1 MATAELTISANIE
14 GLRRELEKIG
24 PITADQATAMTN
36 QLNKSI
42 KAAEKA
48 SMAAAKASKVASEG
62 AKASGRAASEALDTA
77 AASATRFG
85 DKAGAVGSNAGKLA
99 GILDLLVPG
108 LGGVARGVAD
118 VADTAEVASV
128 ATKGLGV
135 SMASTLAVLGPV
147 AIAVAALGATY
158 VYLSSVLDEVE
169 VKNKAASDG
178 AIAQA
183 EATKKVRDRK
193 QEVNDLFLISGDAAT
208 AEGIAIRKANE
219 ATDASFRDALELAE
233 KSVKQQQD
241 AKAKAGQALNSLEL
255 QAAQKRVVELQKEIE
270 LTKTKE
276 ELVITGQFAA
286 QKAAKDTVDAQLAA
300 AKAATARAAAEAAI
314 VAEEA
319 ARAEVERGIL
329 DQTQTYRS
337 VVASLGETT
346 RAANDAQ
353 LEGAAA
359 IEASLAR
366 QIEKVNELAAAK
378 VESGVGGTEEILAI
392 EAARLEAV
400 TALEAK
406 AAADIDAIY
415 AASSEK
421 RTKQRGEELAA
432 EAAFH
437 AQRTQATA
445 SATSDLLGTTSD
457 AFAAAAEEQAKTN
470 KDAAMAMFV
479 ASKAA
484 AVAQAVVNTALAIS
498 SANTLPP
505 PANFIAMAAAG
516 VSGAV
521 ALGAIASS
529 PPPSFN
535 DTPGVMSMGQRGNV
549 SLASGDYFAAA
560 RSPTELQRQVGASAS
575 GGGVSILQVRLG
587 HKVLDQSVA
596 RTIQEGGRL
605 SREISGRVKS
615 GTTGHRSR
623 A

>member
-1 MATAELTISANIE
+1 MATTELTITANIE

-24 PITADQATAMTN
+24 PITADQATAMTS

-48 SMAAAKASKVASEG
+48 SLAAAKASKVASEG
-62 AKASGRAASEALDTA
+62 AKASGRAAADALDTA

-99 GILDLLVPG
+99 GILDMLVPG

-135 SMASTLAVLGPV
+135 SMSSTLAVLGPI
-147 AIAVAALGATY
+147 AIAVIAAGAAY
-158 VYLSSVLDEVE
+158 AYFSSQVDE
-169 VKNKAASDG
+169 
-178 AIAQA
+178 A
-183 EATKKVRDRK
+183 EAKQATAAEAATKQADATAQFAARKRDSA
-193 QEVNDLFLISGDAAT
+193 EAFAISGDAAK
-208 AEGIAIRKANE
+208 AEGIAIQKSNE
-219 ATDASFRDALELAE
+219 LTDAAAAAARRLAVVKVENARAALLKPGADSAQGPLLLAQEELKTLDKKIE
-233 KSVKQQQD
+233 TIKTQD
-241 AKAKAGQALNSLEL
+241 
-255 QAAQKRVVELQKEIE
+255 
-270 LTKTKE
+270 
-276 ELVITGQFAA
+276 ELVITGQFATQREIKKTA
-286 QKAAKDTVDAQLAA
+286 DAQLQAAAAA
-300 AKAATARAAAEAAI
+300 AKRAADEAAL
-314 VAEEA
+314 
-319 ARAEVERGIL
+319 AEVERGIL
-329 DQTQTYRS
+329 EQTQNYRS
-337 VVASLGETT
+337 VLTSLQETT
-346 RAANDAQ
+346 RATNDAQ

-392 EAARLEAV
+392 EATRLEAV

-406 AAADIDAIY
+406 AAEDIDAIY

-457 AFAAAAEEQAKTN
+457 AFAAAAEEQSKTN

-505 PANFIAMAAAG
+505 PANFIARAAAG

-521 ALGAIASS
+521 SLAAIASS

-535 DTPGVMSMGQRGNV
+535 DTPGVQMMGQRGNV

-560 RSPTELQRQVGASAS
+560 RSPTELQRQVGASA

-605 SREISGRVKS
+605 SREISSRTKS

>member
-1 MATAELTISANIE
+1 MANAELTITANIE

-48 SMAAAKASKVASEG
+48 SIAATKASKAASEG
-62 AKASGRAASEALDTA
+62 AKASGRAASEALDVA
-77 AASATRFG
+77 SASATRFG

-99 GILDLLVPG
+99 GILDMLVPG

-135 SMASTLAVLGPV
+135 SMSSTLAVLGPV

-158 VYLSSVLDEVE
+158 VYLSSVLDEAE
-169 VKNKAASDG
+169 VKNKAATDG

-193 QEVNDLFLISGDAAT
+193 QEVADLFAISGDAAT

-219 ATDASFRDALELAE
+219 ATEASFADALKIA
-233 KSVKQQQD
+233 KDSVDQQKA
-241 AKAKAGQALNSLEL
+241 AKAAAGQALNSPEL
-255 QAAQKRVVELQKEIE
+255 QAAEKKLVKLEKEIE

-286 QKAAKDTVDAQLAA
+286 QKAAKDSVDAQLAA

-346 RAANDAQ
+346 RATTDSQ
-353 LEGAAA
+353 LAGAAA

-366 QIEKVNELAAAK
+366 QIEKLSILAATK
-378 VESGVGGTEEILAI
+378 IEEGKLNTEQILAV
-392 EAARLEAV
+392 EAEFNTAK
-400 TALEAK
+400 TALEVK
-406 AAADIDAIY
+406 AAAEIDDIY
-415 AASSEK
+415 ASSSEK
-421 RTKQRGEELAA
+421 RTKEREAELAA
-432 EAAFH
+432 EAAF
-437 AQRTQATA
+437 ASQRAQATA
-445 SATSDLLGTTSD
+445 SATSDLLGTTSS
-457 AFAAAAEEQAKTN
+457 AFAAAAEEQGKTN
-470 KDAAMAMFV
+470 EGAAMAMFA

-516 VSGAV
+516 ISGAV

-560 RSPTELQRQVGASAS
+560 RSPTELQRQVGASAG

>member
-1 MATAELTISANIE
+1 MATVDLTVAADLSA
-14 GLRRELEKIG
+14 LRRQLAEIPGLS
-24 PITADQATAMTN
+24 ADAATKMSAE
-36 QLNKSI
+36 LNKSI
-42 KAAEKA
+42 KSAEKA
-48 SMAAAKASKVASEG
+48 SLTAAKASKAAAEG
-62 AKASGRAASEALDTA
+62 AKASGRAAAEALDTA

-99 GILDLLVPG
+99 GILDMLVPG

-135 SMASTLAVLGPV
+135 SMSSTLAVLGPV

-158 VYLSSVLDEVE
+158 VYLSSVLDEAE
-169 VKNKAASDG
+169 VKNKAATDG

-193 QEVNDLFLISGDAAT
+193 QEVSDLFEASGDAAK

-219 ATDASFRDALELAE
+219 ATDASFRDALELA
-233 KSVKQQQD
+233 KDSVKQKED
-241 AKAKAGQALNSLEL
+241 AKAKAGQALNSPEL
-255 QAAQKRVVELQKEIE
+255 QAANEILAKLETEIE
-270 LTKTKE
+270 LTKTKG

-286 QKAAKDTVDAQLAA
+286 QKAAKETVDVELAA
-300 AKAATARAAAEAAI
+300 AKAAGARAAAEAAL

-329 DQTQTYRS
+329 EQTQTYRS
-337 VVASLGETT
+337 VLTSLQETT
-346 RAANDAQ
+346 RATNDAQ

-406 AAADIDAIY
+406 AAEDIDAIY

-457 AFAAAAEEQAKTN
+457 AFAAAAEEQSKTN

-505 PANFIAMAAAG
+505 PANFVAMAAAG

-521 ALGAIASS
+521 SLAAIASS

-560 RSPTELQRQVGASAS
+560 RSPTELQRQVGATA

-605 SREISGRVKS
+605 SREISSRTKT

>member
-1 MATAELTISANIE
+1 MMATAELTISANIE

-48 SMAAAKASKVASEG
+48 SIAAAKASKAASEG
-62 AKASGRAASEALDTA
+62 AKASGRAASEALDVA
-77 AASATRFG
+77 SASATRFG

-99 GILDLLVPG
+99 GILDMLVPG

-135 SMASTLAVLGPV
+135 SMSSTLAVLGP
-147 AIAVAALGATY
+147 IALAVIAAGAAY
-158 VYLSSVLDEVE
+158 AYFSSQVDEAE
-169 VKNKAASDG
+169 RASAAASDAATKQADATEQFAARKRDSADAFSVAG
-178 AIAQA
+178 DASTA
-183 EATKKVRDRK
+183 EA
-193 QEVNDLFLISGDAAT
+193 
-208 AEGIAIRKANE
+208 IAIRKSIETTNA
-219 ATDASFRDALELAE
+219 ASAAVRQLAVE
-233 KSVKQQQD
+233 KVAA
-241 AKAKAGQALNSLEL
+241 AKADMLKVGEGSSRAALNFATEEL
-255 QAAQKRVVELQKEIE
+255 KALDEKIERV
-270 LTKTKE
+270 KTQD

-286 QKAAKDTVDAQLAA
+286 QRAAKQAADAQIGA
-300 AKAATARAAAEAAI
+300 AKAAGERAAAEAAL
-314 VAEEA
+314 
-319 ARAEVERGIL
+319 AEVERGIL
-329 DQTQTYRS
+329 EQTQTYRS
-337 VVASLGETT
+337 VLTSLEETT
-346 RAANDAQ
+346 RATTDSQ
-353 LEGAAA
+353 LVGAAA
-359 IEASLAR
+359 IEAALAR
-366 QIEKVNELAAAK
+366 QIEKVNELAAAQ
-378 VESGVGGTEEILAI
+378 VERGVGGTEEIVAV

-406 AAADIDAIY
+406 AAADIDGIY
-415 AASSEK
+415 EASAEK
-421 RTKQRGEELAA
+421 RIKERAAELAA
-432 EAAFH
+432 EAAF
-437 AQRTQATA
+437 ASQRAQATA
-445 SATSDLLGTTSD
+445 SATSDLLGTTSS
-457 AFAAAAEEQAKTN
+457 AFAAAAEEQGKTN
-470 KDAAMAMFV
+470 QDAAMAMFV

-516 VSGAV
+516 ISGAV

-535 DTPGVMSMGQRGNV
+535 DTPGVQMMGQRGNV

-560 RSPTELQRQVGASAS
+560 RSPTELQRQVGASAG

>member
-1 MATAELTISANIE
+1 MATVDLTVAADLSA
-14 GLRRELEKIG
+14 LRRQLAEIPGLS
-24 PITADQATAMTN
+24 ADAATKMSAE
-36 QLNKSI
+36 LNKSI
-42 KAAEKA
+42 KSAEKA
-48 SMAAAKASKVASEG
+48 SLTAAKASKAAAEG
-62 AKASGRAASEALDTA
+62 AKASGRAAADALNTA

-135 SMASTLAVLGPV
+135 SMSSTLAVLGPV
-147 AIAVAALGATY
+147 AIAVIAAGAAY
-158 VYLSSVLDEVE
+158 AYFSSQVDE
-169 VKNKAASDG
+169 
-178 AIAQA
+178 A
-183 EATKKVRDRK
+183 EAKQATAAEAATKQADATAQFAARKRDSA
-193 QEVNDLFLISGDAAT
+193 DAFTMSGDAAT
-208 AEGIAIRKANE
+208 AEGIAIRKSNE
-219 ATDASFRDALELAE
+219 LTDAASAAVRKLAVE
-233 KSVKQQQD
+233 KVAS
-241 AKAKAGQALNSLEL
+241 AKADMLKVGEGTSRVALNSAIEEL
-255 QAAQKRVVELQKEIE
+255 KALDAKIE
-270 LTKTKE
+270 MVKTQD
-276 ELVITGQFAA
+276 ELVITGQFATQREIKKTA
-286 QKAAKDTVDAQLAA
+286 DAQLQAAAAA
-300 AKAATARAAAEAAI
+300 AKRAADEAAL
-314 VAEEA
+314 
-319 ARAEVERGIL
+319 AEVERGIL
-329 DQTQTYRS
+329 EQTQTYRS
-337 VVASLGETT
+337 VLTSLQETT
-346 RAANDAQ
+346 RATNDAQ

-392 EAARLEAV
+392 EAARLAAV

-406 AAADIDAIY
+406 AAEDIDAIY

-457 AFAAAAEEQAKTN
+457 AFAAAAEEQSKTN

-505 PANFIAMAAAG
+505 PANFVAMAAAG

-521 ALGAIASS
+521 SLAAIASS

-535 DTPGVMSMGQRGNV
+535 DTPGVQMMGQRGNV

-560 RSPTELQRQVGASAS
+560 RSPTELQRQVGATA

-605 SREISGRVKS
+605 SREISSRTKT

>member
-1 MATAELTISANIE
+1 MATVDLTVAADLSA
-14 GLRRELEKIG
+14 LRRQLAEIPGLS
-24 PITADQATAMTN
+24 ADAATKMSAE
-36 QLNKSI
+36 LNKSI
-42 KAAEKA
+42 KSAEKA
-48 SMAAAKASKVASEG
+48 SLTAAKASKAAAEG
-62 AKASGRAASEALDTA
+62 AKASGRAAAEALDTA

-99 GILDLLVPG
+99 GILDMLVPG

-135 SMASTLAVLGPV
+135 SMASTLAVLGPI
-147 AIAVAALGATY
+147 AIAVIAAGAAY
-158 VYLSSVLDEVE
+158 AYFSSQVDE
-169 VKNKAASDG
+169 
-178 AIAQA
+178 A
-183 EATKKVRDRK
+183 EAKQASAAEAATKQADATAQFAARKRDSA
-193 QEVNDLFLISGDAAT
+193 DAFTMSGDAAT
-208 AEGIAIRKANE
+208 AEGIAIRKSNE
-219 ATDASFRDALELAE
+219 LTDAASAAVRKLAVE
-233 KSVKQQQD
+233 KVAS
-241 AKAKAGQALNSLEL
+241 AKADMLKVGEGTSRVALNSAIEEL
-255 QAAQKRVVELQKEIE
+255 KALDAKIE
-270 LTKTKE
+270 MVKTQD
-276 ELVITGQFAA
+276 ELVITGQFATQREIKKTA
-286 QKAAKDTVDAQLAA
+286 DAQLQAAAAA
-300 AKAATARAAAEAAI
+300 AKRAADEAAL
-314 VAEEA
+314 
-319 ARAEVERGIL
+319 AEVERGIL
-329 DQTQTYRS
+329 EQTQTYRS
-337 VVASLGETT
+337 VLTSLQETT
-346 RAANDAQ
+346 RATNDAQ

-366 QIEKVNELAAAK
+366 QIEKVNELAAAQ
-378 VESGVGGTEEILAI
+378 VERGVGGTEEILAI

-400 TALEAK
+400 TALQAK
-406 AAADIDAIY
+406 AAEDIAAIDAGT
-415 AASSEK
+415 AEK
-421 RTKQRGEELAA
+421 RDKLRQEELDKDIAA
-432 EAAFH
+432 AALRK
-437 AQRTQATA
+437 AATE
-445 SATSDLLGTTSD
+445 SATLDLLGATSE
-457 AFAAAAEEQAKTN
+457 AFAMAAEEQSKTN

-521 ALGAIASS
+521 SLAAIASP

-535 DTPGVMSMGQRGNV
+535 DTPGVQMMGQRGNV

-560 RSPTELQRQVGASAS
+560 RSPTELQRQVGATA

-605 SREISGRVKS
+605 SREISSRTKS

>member
-1 MATAELTISANIE
+1 MPLNSQPPAYTSQHWQVTKPAAQ
-14 GLRRELEKIG
+14 GRRG
-24 PITADQATAMTN
+24 M
-36 QLNKSI
+36 
-42 KAAEKA
+42 
-48 SMAAAKASKVASEG
+48 VASQ
-62 AKASGRAASEALDTA
+62 S
-77 AASATRFG
+77 
-85 DKAGAVGSNAGKLA
+85 
-99 GILDLLVPG
+99 
-108 LGGVARGVAD
+108 
-118 VADTAEVASV
+118 
-128 ATKGLGV
+128 
-135 SMASTLAVLGPV
+135 
-147 AIAVAALGATY
+147 
-158 VYLSSVLDEVE
+158 
-169 VKNKAASDG
+169 
-178 AIAQA
+178 
-183 EATKKVRDRK
+183 
-193 QEVNDLFLISGDAAT
+193 
-208 AEGIAIRKANE
+208 
-219 ATDASFRDALELAE
+219 
-233 KSVKQQQD
+233 
-241 AKAKAGQALNSLEL
+241 
-255 QAAQKRVVELQKEIE
+255 
-270 LTKTKE
+270 
-276 ELVITGQFAA
+276 
-286 QKAAKDTVDAQLAA
+286 
-300 AKAATARAAAEAAI
+300 RAAAEAAL

-329 DQTQTYRS
+329 DQTNNYRS
-337 VVASLGETT
+337 VLTSLQETT
-346 RAANDAQ
+346 RATNDAQ

-359 IEASLAR
+359 INAALDK

-406 AAADIDAIY
+406 AAEDIDAIY

-457 AFAAAAEEQAKTN
+457 AVAAAAEEQSKTN

-521 ALGAIASS
+521 SLAAIASS

-535 DTPGVMSMGQRGNV
+535 DTPGVQMMGQRGSV
-549 SLASGDYFAAA
+549 SLASGDFFAAA
-560 RSPTELQRQVGASAS
+560 RSPTELQRQVGATA

-605 SREISGRVKS
+605 SREISSRTKS